1 MGLNE
6 KKEKLILRTLSWC
19 NMKNFVL
26 IRSESGDWEGLYLNG
41 IIKEQSHD
49 IWRYSIV
56 EYFKDGYDSFILY
69 DADTD
74 WVEKAGCL
82 PETLKEAILN
92 GIIMDWELPRVYE

>member
-1 MGLNE
+1 
-6 KKEKLILRTLSWC
+6 
-19 NMKNFVL
+19 MKNFVL

-56 EYFKDGYDSFILY
+56 EYFKDGYDSFIVY

-74 WVEKAGCL
+74 WVEKEGCL

-92 GIIMDWELPRVYE
+92 GIIMDWELPMVYE